1 MNYSMIKYTLG
12 WLLMFEAAFFLVPI
26 ITALWYGEG
35 AGLGFFFALLI
46 SAAVGVY
53 WIYQSIFGIIQMI
66 VLAKVMPLP
75 KYTKEEMEQMLRD
88 MKAKNAARAGI
99 SSGSASG
106 ERPRSLHHI
115 DDDDEIDVKPQPK
128 KQQQN
133 PPKK

>member
-1 MNYSMIKYTLG
+1 MGIMEWMMPVMT
-12 WLLMFEAAFFLVPI
+12 
-26 ITALWYGEG
+26 T
-35 AGLGFFFALLI
+35 FFAFQI

-88 MKAKNAARAGI
+88 MKTKNAARASY

-115 DDDDEIDVKPQPK
+115 DDDDEIELQPKPQ